1 MFYAPTS
8 NSIIHA
14 RDRQRTKPPMSTD
27 RVRSGCVGCGLYI
40 CIVLLLTTHV
50 LLIRTHS
57 EQQPQQQ
64 QQHTGASHPGYIP
77 KLDNGI
83 WSDTRR
89 SLSRVD
95 VCFMHCEYMR
105 YWKVFCFVLWFA
117 QAFWGQLHAAW
128 QYCMN
133 TTSSMIGTGSGI
145 RSVTYSIGHSFGLD
159 NDFFIITK
167 YTTTINIIRIYQ
179 DEPNSLN

>member
-1 MFYAPTS
+1 MREIGSAKSHRWALIESDPVVSAVDCIYALFCCKHTH
-8 NSIIHA
+8 IRIH
-14 RDRQRTKPPMSTD
+14 
-27 RVRSGCVGCGLYI
+27 
-40 CIVLLLTTHV
+40 TTHV

-57 EQQPQQQ
+57 EQQQQ
-64 QQHTGASHPGYIP
+64 QQHTGASVPGYIA

-105 YWKVFCFVLWFA
+105 YWKVFFVLWFA

-133 TTSSMIGTGSGI
+133 TTSSIVGTGSGI
-145 RSVTYSIGHSFGLD
+145 RSVTYSKGHYFGLD
-159 NDFFIITK
+159 NVFFQYSK
-167 YTTTINIIRIYQ
+167 VTTTIKSKSNLNPIL
-179 DEPNSLN
+179 NSA